1 MVTGLSSSGQ
11 LTASSQQQ
19 HEQRPS
25 TDTMVCYN
33 CDRPGHFA
41 RECPNSEDGGR
52 PGWRGSGGGREPSV
66 CYRCDRSG
74 HLARD
79 CPDTADRGSRSGGSV
94 CYRFPNFTS
103 TFTTVGSMS
112 V

>member
-1 MVTGLSSSGQ
+1 
-11 LTASSQQQ
+11 
-19 HEQRPS
+19 
-25 TDTMVCYN
+25 MVCYN

-79 CPDTADRGSRSGGSV
+79 CPDSADRGSRGGGSV
-94 CYRFPNFTS
+94 CYR
-103 TFTTVGSMS
+103 S
-112 V
+112 VLSKASNEVSRRYRNHIKFLVVEITYKHFYI